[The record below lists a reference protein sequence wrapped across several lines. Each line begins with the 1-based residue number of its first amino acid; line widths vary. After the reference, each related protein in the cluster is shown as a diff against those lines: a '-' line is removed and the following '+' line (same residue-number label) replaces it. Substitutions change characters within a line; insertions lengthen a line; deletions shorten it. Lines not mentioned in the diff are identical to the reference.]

1 MCQSKATGG
10 RRCYSH
16 ALKAL
21 TKAYAAAQDA
31 KSRGR
36 YEDRT
41 SAEVELH
48 ACLTDVA
55 ATPTG
60 RAQFEHIVTGGNKVW
75 FDEPVI
81 GNAFM
86 MIRQLGA
93 SAVRAQMFLDEAK
106 LITEQSRMLKDA
118 ETLDDKV
125 ARFGDKAKKI
135 AKCFAP
141 AALAAHQTIQLV
153 LGGRDVDAIT
163 FVSVGAAL
171 SLAYFGYRKW
181 KKQTAYRTP
190 REKEMRR
197 QNLIEA
203 VTKAQRRP
211 HVGREEETS
220 TFVPSPTFG

>member
-1 MCQSKATGG
+1 MCQSKASGG

-21 TKAYAAAQDA
+21 TKAYAAVQDA
-31 KSRGR
+31 KSHRR
-36 YEDRT
+36 YGDITRV
-41 SAEVELH
+41 EVEMR

-60 RAQFEHIVTGGNKVW
+60 RAQFEHIVTGGNKAW

-81 GNAFM
+81 GNAFTM
-86 MIRQLGA
+86 VSQLA
-93 SAVRAQMFLDEAK
+93 SPAVGAQMFLDQAK
-106 LITEQSRMLKDA
+106 LITEQSRILKDA
-118 ETLDDKV
+118 ETLGDKV

-163 FVSVGAAL
+163 FVSVGATL

-181 KKQTAYRTP
+181 KMQTAYRTP

-203 VTKAQRRP
+203 TPWARRP

-220 TFVPSPTFG
+220 AFVPSPTFG